1 MRLAL
6 DIGLAGFALGVE
18 GVEGEIEIML
28 GRFARVDRAAL
39 RLGNDRFH
47 AAPLR
52 CSARGR
58 ALIDRDRGMGLVS
71 AAAGAGSPAPA
82 ADASSPPR
90 KSKKRGP
97 FQPGPVI
104 LGAMG
109 QRL

>member
-39 RLGNDRFH
+39 RPGNDRFH

-52 CSARGR
+52 WLARGR
-58 ALIDRDRGMGLVS
+58 ALIDPDRGTGLA

-90 KSKKRGP
+90 RRS
-97 FQPGPVI
+97 
-104 LGAMG
+104 GA
-109 QRL
+109 RSSWF